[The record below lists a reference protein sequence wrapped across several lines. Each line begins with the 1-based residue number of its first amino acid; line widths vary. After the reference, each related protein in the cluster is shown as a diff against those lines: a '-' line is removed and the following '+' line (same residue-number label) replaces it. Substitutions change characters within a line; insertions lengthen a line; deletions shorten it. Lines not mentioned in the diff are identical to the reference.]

1 MFITSLSRTGTFT
14 IMDTRG
20 GTRDQVD
27 ADLYLSAKVTNFSYF
42 EDEVAVAT
50 ADRARSA
57 ESATVFEQ
65 TMSIRI
71 DITAVDDSQEII
83 FAEMVEHTETNTS
96 ATAMATNY
104 RQLVAASVS
113 VNEMTN
119 SMMGRATVPAI
130 DRAVERVTTY
140 FDIFPFAI
148 DAVEGRIVGVVDSQ
162 NAVIDRG
169 LAAGLHTGDE
179 LEVLREEPI
188 LNADGEV
195 VFSRTVTIGRA
206 TTSEVQANGALITV
220 TSNEDIREGDIVL
233 RGAPESSA
241 VEHVTRGTKFL
252 NAAFPAAALNRDF
265 RFACPGWHLYT
276 PESHRAHEILFVA
289 QSSSSRG
296 GHLSPR

>member
-1 MFITSLSRTGTFT
+1 
-14 IMDTRG
+14 MDTRG

-50 ADRARSA
+50 ADRERSA

-65 TMSIRI
+65 TMSILI
-71 DITAVDDSQEII
+71 DITAVDDFQEII

-195 VFSRTVTIGRA
+195 VFSRTVTIGP
-206 TTSEVQANGALITV
+206 G
-220 TSNEDIREGDIVL
+220 
-233 RGAPESSA
+233 
-241 VEHVTRGTKFL
+241 
-252 NAAFPAAALNRDF
+252 FP
-265 RFACPGWHLYT
+265 
-276 PESHRAHEILFVA
+276 I
-289 QSSSSRG
+289 
-296 GHLSPR
+296 